1 MDLSFRRALGALGAL
16 ALASVSAA
24 AQEPV
29 GPPPPSRGSAG
40 DAQPL
45 ELLPEIG
52 LIGAQVGILAG
63 PSWNPYGIGRGVDTG
78 GFIDLPL
85 ASVPG
90 GKLSFETFAGL
101 SLATSEPFTVTS
113 SVAFVANL
121 AAGASPADALAGP
134 PRAPFPV
141 RREVRSE
148 LRFLH
153 LSPFGLK
160 WTFTGLD
167 RARLR
172 PYLGV
177 GLEIAVAITREDPE
191 RDESLLFTGTA
202 PFDDAL
208 LGGLIAQAPE
218 LTAAGRPTGQGNIE
232 LGGHAAAGVEIRLSR
247 RLSLD
252 LEYRF
257 TATENSRGRLHTA
270 TSALGFHW

>member
-1 MDLSFRRALGALGAL
+1 MRLPLRGPLAALVLTAVA
-16 ALASVSAA
+16 ASAG
-24 AQEPV
+24 AQEPA
-29 GPPPPSRGSAG
+29 GPPPPSRGAAG
-40 DAQPL
+40 EGHQPL

-63 PSWNPYGIGRGVDTG
+63 PSWNPYGIGKGLDTG
-78 GFIDLPL
+78 GFVDLPL
-85 ASVPG
+85 AKAPG
-90 GKLSFETFAGL
+90 GKLSYEIFVGL
-101 SLATSEPFTVTS
+101 SLATSDPFTVTS

-121 AAGASPADALAGP
+121 AAGASLADALAGP

-141 RREVRSE
+141 RREVRSQ
-148 LRFLH
+148 LRLLH

-167 RARLR
+167 HARLR

-177 GLEIAVAITREDPE
+177 GLEIVVAITHEDPE
-191 RDESLLFTGTA
+191 RDESLLFTGGA
-202 PFDDAL
+202 PFDDPL
-208 LGGLIAQAPE
+208 LAGLIAQAPE
-218 LTAAGRPTGQGNIE
+218 LTAQGRPTGQGNIE

-247 RLSLD
+247 RLSLN